1 MASPTNN
8 NGPPPPPAAA
18 AAAAAAADDDAD
30 VEKKGGD
37 ATTATA
43 TTTTILVVDPYA
55 LRDPLP
61 PKVRPYDHVLLHFAD
76 GRQLFAQAIPP
87 SGNDGG
93 NSNRSYPQC
102 KINKRAYL
110 THCLIGLSYGTV
122 LEVGKERLVPLDEGE
137 DLLPDF
143 DEDRLG
149 VVGVGN
155 GNGENDD
162 GDDDGGDDED
172 GNGGNA
178 ASSSSSSKLR
188 HADNRDLV
196 DDNTSQGLSYE
207 SVRRLASSPT
217 STGASIVAALVSNSS
232 TFVTKTA
239 FSKAKYVRRKQ
250 LKYQVRCR
258 IARVTPSTLCSA
270 MHLKDLRRMSNFRE
284 DTLGQV
290 LSNANVSAGRR
301 VLVAD
306 GGAMGVVT
314 AGCVRRMGG
323 YGSVISL
330 FEGSA
335 GSMHPGY
342 CEGVVDRMNLTVS
355 ERQSLKWV
363 NIAEVFCDRIAKD
376 RQMESLRDA
385 ITGEIADVERRDRER
400 ITWPAP
406 LQPHTREYAKN
417 TLVEERKVEE
427 FLSGR
432 SARFARKL
440 TRHSAL
446 ELRALIDEC
455 RDGSEDYEYANV
467 DGIETMAARHDDGP
481 PRCDDDDDDDDDNGD
496 ERERDDRND
505 ASSTSTSPRQ
515 CDSLIIATKY
525 DPTATLFRL
534 LPYLAPSCPFVV
546 YHEFL
551 EPLLHTFHALQ
562 NFRVP
567 EKKKKKGKGGDNNV
581 DGDAVGD
588 DDDDADGNNENSSD
602 VATDVASSADD
613 DATQRRKKEKT
624 ATMTTTT
631 TPMMLRHNIAI
642 NLRLTDSWF
651 REYQVLEGRTHPN
664 MTMSQNGGYLL
675 TGTKLCPRTGTNE
688 LDEGELRER
697 RAKLGGRRRQLTHQK
712 KKNNKGGG
720 GGGGK
725 RKVAAV
731 EGTGGDASKR
741 KR

>member
-18 AAAAAAADDDAD
+18 AADNAD

-567 EKKKKKGKGGDNNV
+567 EKKKKKGTGG
-581 DGDAVGD
+581 
-588 DDDDADGNNENSSD
+588 DDDADGNNENSSD

-624 ATMTTTT
+624 ATTTTTTT